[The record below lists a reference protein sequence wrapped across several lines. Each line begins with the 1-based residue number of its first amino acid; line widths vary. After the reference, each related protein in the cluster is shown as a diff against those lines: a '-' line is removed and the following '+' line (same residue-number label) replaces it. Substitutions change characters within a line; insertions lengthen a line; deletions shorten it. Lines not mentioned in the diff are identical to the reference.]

1 MDEFGIETREG
12 NPPEQG
18 GSELMPAQQVRSD
31 EPAAKT
37 SSTQDVEAA
46 RPGAPPAPARQARR
60 RLVLCCT
67 GSIVAAGLIAFLVTV
82 ARHRSAA
89 GAAPNAL
96 GMAPA
101 TPTSRAG
108 SAEVLSRYFAEA
120 VCGACAGE
128 KNRSTGSLYRLSL
141 LSMREIVR

>member
-12 NPPEQG
+12 NPPELG
-18 GSELMPAQQVRSD
+18 GSELMTSAHARSD
-31 EPAAKT
+31 EPDAKT

-60 RLVLCCT
+60 RLVICCT
-67 GSIVAAGLIAFLVTV
+67 GSVFAAGLIAFLVTV

-96 GMAPA
+96 GVAATASPPA
-101 TPTSRAG
+101 RRSRWCARRRWR
-108 SAEVLSRYFAEA
+108 VRRRR
-120 VCGACAGE
+120 GA
-128 KNRSTGSLYRLSL
+128 
-141 LSMREIVR
+141 